1 MQKAIIRLLVLTIVS
16 LILLLNSAAAH
27 SADPGG
33 RLEGLIGEREV
44 SVELDVDQS
53 DWYGDGN
60 AGGVSMMS
68 RPIAPKDGLGRFSIG
83 FEGSDFR
90 AGRFSNFEVDLGM
103 VGSPGVYYRADLDDG
118 LEVSFDQITRE
129 GELLVLEGRVR
140 GTLTSQHLR
149 DRTRDADDRL
159 EIEIDFSVRIGNHF

>member
-1 MQKAIIRLLVLTIVS
+1 MYAKMSS
-16 LILLLNSAAAH
+16 LFLALLLSAGASWA
-27 SADPGG
+27 ADPGG
-33 RLEGLIGEREV
+33 VFQVMLGEREV

-60 AGGVSMMS
+60 SGGVSIMS

-90 AGRFSNFEVDLGM
+90 AGRFSNFEVDLGI
-103 VGSPGVYYRADLDDG
+103 VGSPGAYYRATADDG

-129 GELLVLEGRVR
+129 GELLVIEGRVR
-140 GTLTSQHLR
+140 GTLTRQQFPE
-149 DRTRDADDRL
+149 RTRDADDRL
-159 EIEIDFSVRIGNHF
+159 EIAIDFSVRIGNYF